1 MYRIVTGVMYRIVT
15 LLLPLYCPACNENP
29 KQPGCERRNSVSSTA
44 AEDGLCR
51 LDTPD
56 DMNCVGL
63 THQMTAL
70 TLGNS
75 ACYRLRQLSTVQ
87 QPVQDRAS
95 SLEAPAGCGI
105 SNCVYAWTAKHL

>member
-1 MYRIVTGVMYRIVT
+1 VG
-15 LLLPLYCPACNENP
+15 A
-29 KQPGCERRNSVSSTA
+29 A
-44 AEDGLCR
+44 AELGR
-51 LDTPD
+51 L
-56 DMNCVGL
+56 MVCVGL

-105 SNCVYAWTAKHL
+105 SNCVYLGTLGQQSTFDSVLYSNIVFV